1 MPNLSKFLYEV
12 GAYGYQ
18 KPNWFEFRM
27 TTPPPG
33 LSGQP
38 PGSEYFEGSTADALT
53 EQQAKD
59 RIAGGVAEIITVA
72 DGGLGSPSFQAF
84 LREGFVCT
92 SGSLPGRS
100 FTTVEQ
106 TIYGFERKI
115 PTKSMYNPLS
125 CTFLTPIG
133 KTGKNI
139 ALEFFQKWQNVMQN
153 TENPAAPFGVD
164 MGPGSFD
171 LQFPNRIYGEA
182 EIFQYSFID
191 LVENK
196 SKFQLNVDV
205 DLGRFG
211 SFDLGK
217 ALGLGK
223 DSKGSGGETRR
234 QVSLRHR
241 FTELYPITV
250 GETRLDW
257 GATSEYSQLDVTF
270 NYSYWVDMAT
280 GVDVKDNIFGYPEK
294 SFEEKF
300 WNKAKNIA
308 IGQAIRNNWIK

>member
-1 MPNLSKFLYEV
+1 MPNLNTFLSEV
-12 GAYGYQ
+12 GAKGYQ

-27 TTPPPG
+27 MNLPDG
-33 LSGQP
+33 LSLKLK
-38 PGSEYFEGSTADALT
+38 EGEIKSF
-53 EQQAKD
+53 AK
-59 RIAGGVAEIITVA
+59 
-72 DGGLGSPSFQAF
+72 F
-84 LREGFVCT
+84 LEEGFVCT
-92 SGSLPGRS
+92 SVSLPGRS
-100 FTTVEQ
+100 FSTVEQ
-106 TIYGFERKI
+106 TIYGFERMT
-115 PTKSMYNPLS
+115 PTKGMYNPLQ
-125 CTFLTPIG
+125 CTFLTPISPSG
-133 KTGKNI
+133 RNM
-139 ALEFFQKWQNVMQN
+139 ALEFFQRWQNWIQD
-153 TENPAAPFGVD
+153 TEQSR
-164 MGPGSFD
+164 MGDNSVNLNRARAFD
-171 LQFPNRIYGEA
+171 LQFPNNIYAEA
-182 EIFQYSFID
+182 EILQYSFID

-211 SFDLGK
+211 SFDLDK
-217 ALGLGK
+217 ALGFGK
-223 DSKGSGGETRR
+223 DRDIGGDTNR

-241 FTELYPITV
+241 YVELYPITV